1 MSCSFEDIQSQT
13 YSKMKE
19 NAKSH
24 FFNISLA
31 LTIEVNTRYIVKP
44 SEILRNQVS
53 KNKTPFYSS
62 SISHVV
68 LKIFNPK
75 LIQKKM
81 MKMRKSHFFNTSLA
95 LIIEVNSKYLVK
107 LSEILR
113 KQVSKNKTP

>member
-1 MSCSFEDIQSQT
+1 MSCSFEDIQFQT

-53 KNKTPFYSS
+53 RNKTPFYSS

-68 LKIFNPK
+68 LKIFHPK
-75 LIQKKM
+75 LIQKK

-95 LIIEVNSKYLVK
+95 LTIEVNSKYLVK

-113 KQVSKNKTP
+113 KQVS

>member
-1 MSCSFEDIQSQT
+1 MSCSFEDIQFQT

-75 LIQKKM
+75 LMQK
-81 MKMRKSHFFNTSLA
+81 
-95 LIIEVNSKYLVK
+95 
-107 LSEILR
+107 
-113 KQVSKNKTP
+113 